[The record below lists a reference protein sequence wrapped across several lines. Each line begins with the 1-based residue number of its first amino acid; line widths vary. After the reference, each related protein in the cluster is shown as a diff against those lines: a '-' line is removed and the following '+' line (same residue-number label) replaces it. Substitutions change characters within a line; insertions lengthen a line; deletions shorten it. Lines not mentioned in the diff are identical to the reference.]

1 MKTYYEAP
9 EVQIVNF
16 QAEEK
21 LAVIEDNAGKPE
33 GGVESKDF

>member
-1 MKTYYEAP
+1 MIYETP
-9 EVQIVNF
+9 EVQILDF
-16 QAEEK
+16 RAEEK